1 MIDDSLAQGHTIVTA
16 DLDGDG
22 RDEIIAGYRASGGSI
37 QIYKA
42 DGKGVWSKTILD
54 NAIPANACAVADL
67 NGDGRLDLACI
78 GGTLLKWYENVR

>member
-1 MIDDSLAQGHTIVTA
+1 
-16 DLDGDG
+16 
-22 RDEIIAGYRASGGSI
+22 
-37 QIYKA
+37 
-42 DGKGVWSKTILD
+42 LD